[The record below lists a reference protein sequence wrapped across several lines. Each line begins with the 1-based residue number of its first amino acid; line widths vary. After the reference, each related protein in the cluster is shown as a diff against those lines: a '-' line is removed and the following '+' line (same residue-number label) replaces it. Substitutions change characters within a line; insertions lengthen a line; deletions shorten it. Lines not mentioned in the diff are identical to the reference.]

1 METCLKTINLRKR
14 MFYISPRSILAHT
27 WIIDER
33 KTKKFYLYLFIKL
46 LFLLLWSRN
55 AKANTWSVL
64 VSIFRNDP
72 YNLFLWNVNDV
83 TECLHKKN
91 VRMNGFW
98 SDANK
103 DLFLSLKCVFRS
115 GLISCIFNGF
125 YNWNFCNVRNNLE
138 NCKTGIS
145 NISSN
150 AKWSY
155 LIISNDYK
163 KIYL

>member
-1 METCLKTINLRKR
+1 MKYKMETCLKTINLRKR
-14 MFYISPRSILAHT
+14 MFYISPRSVLVHT

-83 TECLHKKN
+83 TVCLHKKN
-91 VRMNGFW
+91 VGMNGFW
-98 SDANK
+98 SDA
-103 DLFLSLKCVFRS
+103 
-115 GLISCIFNGF
+115 
-125 YNWNFCNVRNNLE
+125 
-138 NCKTGIS
+138 
-145 NISSN
+145 
-150 AKWSY
+150 
-155 LIISNDYK
+155 K
-163 KIYL
+163 KIYFYLSNVSFVPVWYLAFLMDFTIEISATYATI